1 MKLNKLELELFIKL
15 LKQEIERLEEYGI
28 GEEKDKDNKWN
39 TFLIHQDLNKTLTS
53 LLLRTKK
60 K

>member
-28 GEEKDKDNKWN
+28 GEEKDKDSKWN

-53 LLLRTKK
+53 LSLRTKK